1 MDKKESG
8 LVEKFKKLEVE
19 LLKVLSESNSD
30 EINLEQN
37 KSVVKSQLKTF
48 AKKVDK
54 ARKLFDEYE
63 LIAQHTQNLFTLKT
77 QLEENTKKFNKEFD
91 NISNNKLFQN
101 IEQLREYG
109 IQLNSKKVGKKVNE
123 IEIHKDF
130 IN

>member
-8 LVEKFKKLEVE
+8 LIEKFKKLEVE

-48 AKKVDK
+48 AKNVDK

-63 LIAQHTQNLFTLKT
+63 LIAQQIEDLTSK
-77 QLEENTKKFNKEFD
+77 NTKTSKQDSVKNSIADAIVNLRQSTEKDEYVDKLEAVNGNIKVTKKKKNK
-91 NISNNKLFQN
+91 SSAK
-101 IEQLREYG
+101 EY
-109 IQLNSKKVGKKVNE
+109 
-123 IEIHKDF
+123 
-130 IN
+130 